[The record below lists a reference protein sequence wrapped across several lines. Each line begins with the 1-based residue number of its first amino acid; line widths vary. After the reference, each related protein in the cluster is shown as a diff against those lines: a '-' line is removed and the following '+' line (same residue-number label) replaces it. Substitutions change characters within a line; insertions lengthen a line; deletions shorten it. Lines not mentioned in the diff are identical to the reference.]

1 MLFCVSNAISCKR
14 LFQLSPC
21 DPFCGRHFKTPYIVL
36 LCSFMEVIKKKEI
49 VETYLNKD
57 ISFYAAGLKIQVT
70 CGMWPIVS
78 ATKDWLMSNRSG
90 WAILC
95 KTITINWPPS
105 THKCL
110 QVLMLLAY
118 VLRYYIGLSFKVII
132 HYIFIRLL
140 TSLYTFK
147 LFSFPAII
155 YIYHCFRI
163 RSRCLNT
170 KAFTVKNKAM
180 GGGSVMP
187 LLRIRYR
194 FFYKHLLAW

>member
-1 MLFCVSNAISCKR
+1 MIHFVGVILKLLTLSFYVLF
-14 LFQLSPC
+14 
-21 DPFCGRHFKTPYIVL
+21 
-36 LCSFMEVIKKKEI
+36 EVIKKKEI

-140 TSLYTFK
+140 TSLYTFR

-155 YIYHCFRI
+155 YIYI
-163 RSRCLNT
+163 
-170 KAFTVKNKAM
+170 TVFVYEVGASILKR
-180 GGGSVMP
+180 
-187 LLRIRYR
+187 LQ
-194 FFYKHLLAW
+194 